1 MSSTEPNVRPPLI
14 SIAHPPSNPK
24 LPLSNMATWQSHL
37 NRILP
42 PLSSIIGLLA
52 VGGGIQSLLDPLAFS
67 TTLGVPLSTTSTT
80 SDALPLISFIG
91 ARNLSSGITLL
102 ALLCTGQRKAV
113 GTCGIVTAMLDAWI
127 CAKYG
132 GTEGKAVGH
141 AVMGIAFGAV
151 GAGMFWL

>member
-1 MSSTEPNVRPPLI
+1 
-14 SIAHPPSNPK
+14 
-24 LPLSNMATWQSHL
+24 MATWHSHL

-67 TTLGVPLSTTSTT
+67 TTLGVPLSTTSNT
-80 SDALPLISFIG
+80 SEALPFISFIG
-91 ARNLSSGITLL
+91 ARNLSSGITVL
-102 ALLCTGQRKAV
+102 ALLYTGQRKAV
-113 GTCGIVTAMLDAWI
+113 GTLFMCGIVTAMLDAWI

-141 AVMGIAFGAV
+141 AVMGMAFGAV
-151 GAGMFWL
+151 GAGIFLSLR